1 MTEHRSKQELEQGLD
16 DILASPKEQG
26 YLAMI
31 VRRPQRLEREVL
43 ESAELNHEEGMMG
56 DSWKARCL
64 AKHPDKPLDI
74 ERQLTLMNVRAV
86 ALIAGERERWPLA
99 GDQLYVDIDL
109 SLTNLPPGS
118 QLAIGDTVVEV
129 TEPPHTGCKKFV
141 ERFGMEAMQFV
152 NSPRGRELNLRGVNA
167 KVVQPGVVRVD
178 DKVSKHSVAAKK

>member
-1 MTEHRSKQELEQGLD
+1 M
-16 DILASPKEQG
+16 
-26 YLAMI
+26 
-31 VRRPQRLEREVL
+31 V
-43 ESAELNHEEGMMG
+43 G

-64 AKHPDKPLDI
+64 AKHPNKPLDV

-86 ALIAGERERWPLA
+86 SLIAGEQERWPLA

-118 QLAIGDTVVEV
+118 QLAVGDAIVEV

-141 ERFGMEAMQFV
+141 ERFGMEAMQLV

-167 KVVQPGVVRVD
+167 KVVRPGTVSVN
-178 DKVSKHSVAAKK
+178 DKVSKLSAATKE